1 MKSYDIVNI
10 KVSADDIFEY
20 VVRNSNFCPI
30 EVKIDKERYAA
41 YDPFIYD
48 SVEKEMIEQDEVYES
63 FCKQV
68 SKLRENALEMSGDE
82 IYRICIELEE
92 ISPKTVKL

>member
-10 KVSADDIFEY
+10 KVKADDIFEY
-20 VVRNSNFCPI
+20 VVRNSSFCPI
-30 EVKIDKERYAA
+30 EVNLDKERYAA

-48 SVEKEMIEQDEVYES
+48 SIQKEMIEQDDVYEN

-68 SKLRENALEMSGDE
+68 SQLRGKASEMSGDE

>member
-10 KVSADDIFEY
+10 KVSSDDIFEY
-20 VVRNSNFCPI
+20 VVKNSNFCPI
-30 EVKIDKERYAA
+30 EVLIDNQRYAA

-48 SVEKEMIEQDEVYES
+48 SVAKEMIDQDHVYES

-68 SKLRENALEMSGDE
+68 SLLREKASEMNGDE
-82 IYRICIELEE
+82 IHRICVELEE
-92 ISPKTVKL
+92 IAPKTIKL